1 LPKVR
6 PSRLLLVPA
15 ALLWAWPALAE
26 SPRAEV
32 AVWLA
37 ERDRALAGIGVAVP
51 ETPVEEVAPVAPA
64 PSLGSPL
71 QVVGS
76 DVRLALTQMA
86 MVVGSA
92 GRTRIEVAQTPGD
105 VGAIYVRSGSGT
117 LAELYEATRG
127 GPLEGALRREGRAY
141 VAVRPIVVV
150 QGAALTLGSGEVLEL
165 EGQSGA
171 FLLSFGELAI
181 TGATVRAKAPDPE
194 AEDPFRPFVASL
206 GTGRIEVTDS
216 LFQGLGSDIAPAA
229 SGLALASGSLFAPVG
244 ASSVRDSRFED
255 VQGLSVL
262 GGVGVAVEGN
272 RFERPRGVAIWTDG
286 ADDVE
291 VRGNLVVGAEGP
303 FALRLDGPATDLRV
317 AGNVLVGGRHAGVR
331 IADGAEGADLTGNVV
346 TGFAGRAVVA
356 EEGARCLRL
365 SGNLIRDNGGDGV
378 STRDAGDVIV
388 AGNVLTGNGGAG
400 VSLVRPQTG
409 AALLVADNLIS
420 DNRSGVRASGVEA
433 LRLSGN
439 DLAGQMP
446 RHLAGDLAQHT
457 PLLLRE
463 SRGGGRASLLFQQ
476 VRAETMAPLVPEAAD
491 DAFSSCRVEA
501 RS

>member
-1 LPKVR
+1 MPEVR
-6 PSRLLLVPA
+6 LSPLLLVPV
-15 ALLWAWPALAE
+15 LLWAGPVMAE
-26 SPRAEV
+26 LPRADV

-37 ERDRALAGIGVAVP
+37 ERDRALAATGAAVP
-51 ETPVEEVAPVAPA
+51 DVPA
-64 PSLGSPL
+64 EGRMPAAARPSLGGPL

-92 GRTRIEVAQTPGD
+92 GRTRIEAAQAPGEP
-105 VGAIYVRSGSGT
+105 GAIYVRSGSGD

-127 GPLEGALRREGRAY
+127 GLLEDALRREGKAY
-141 VAVRPIVVV
+141 IAARPIVVV
-150 QGAALTLGSGEVLEL
+150 QGASLTIGPGEVLEL
-165 EGQSGA
+165 DRGSGA
-171 FLLSFGELAI
+171 FLLSFGQLAI
-181 TGATVRAKAPDPE
+181 TGATVRAEAPDPM
-194 AEDPFRPFVASL
+194 AVDPFRPFVASL
-206 GTGRIEVTDS
+206 GTGRIEVTGS
-216 LFQGLGSDIAPAA
+216 LFQGLGSDISPAA

-272 RFERPRGVAIWTDG
+272 RFERPRGVAIWADG
-286 ADDVE
+286 ADDVS
-291 VRGNLVVGAEGP
+291 VRGNLVVGAEGL
-303 FALRLDGPATDLRV
+303 FALRLDGPATDVRV
-317 AGNVLVGGRHAGVR
+317 IENVLVDGEHAGVR
-331 IADGAEGADLTGNVV
+331 IADGAGGADLTGNVI
-346 TGFAGRAVVA
+346 TGFAGRAIVA

-365 SGNLIRDNGGDGV
+365 AGNLIRGNGGDGV

-400 VSLVRPQTG
+400 VSLVQPQPG
-409 AALLVADNLIS
+409 AALLVANNLIS
-420 DNRSGVRASGVEA
+420 HNRSGVRASGVEA

-439 DLAGQMP
+439 DLAQQMP

-463 SRGGGRASLLFQQ
+463 SRDGERASLLFQQ
-476 VRAETMAPLVPEAAD
+476 VRAETMAPLAQEAAD
-491 DAFSSCRVEA
+491 DAFASCRVEA